1 MTNGNHAKI
10 AVLGA
15 SGHIGKNISA
25 LLSED
30 SDYQVYLFV
39 RSQEKMLSFIQNNGL
54 NYRNN
59 LKLLPFAEFRNG
71 LYDVVVNCVGIG
83 DPNELTKE
91 PYRIF
96 QVTENF
102 DNLVLDYIKDHPK
115 TLYINFSS
123 GAIYGTDFVETA
135 SETKCATID
144 VNHLGVKDFY
154 GISKLN
160 MEAKHRS
167 LSDYFIV
174 DIRIFGFFSEFI
186 DLNSHFF
193 LTDVLNSLYKKKI
206 LLTSSQDMV
215 RDYVHPSDLKKMMKL
230 CIQKHSINAA
240 YDAYSLAPV
249 TKFELLD
256 YFISEHNLQVEYQD
270 NNSNSPLSVT
280 GAKSNYYSIN
290 KGAAE
295 IGYHPNYSS
304 MQCVADV
311 INHLKT
317 GNLNV

>member
-1 MTNGNHAKI
+1 MTNGKHVKI

-15 SGHIGKNISA
+15 SGHIGKNVSA

-30 SDYQVYLFV
+30 SDYQVCLFV
-39 RSQEKMLSFIQNNGL
+39 RSQEKMFDFIRNNGL
-54 NYRNN
+54 KNRNN
-59 LKLLPFAEFRNG
+59 LKLLPLAEFSNEI
-71 LYDVVVNCVGIG
+71 YDVVVNCVGIG

-91 PYRIF
+91 PFRIF

-115 TLYINFSS
+115 TLYINLSS
-123 GAIYGTDFVETA
+123 GAIYGTDFVEAA

-144 VNHLGVKDFY
+144 INHLGIKDFY

-167 LSDYFIV
+167 LSNYFIV
-174 DIRIFGFFSEFI
+174 DIRIFGFFSKYI

-193 LTDVLNSLYKKKI
+193 LTDILNSLREKKI
-206 LLTSSQDMV
+206 LITSSQDMV
-215 RDYVHPSDLKKMMKL
+215 RDYVHPSDLIKMMKL
-230 CIQKHSINAA
+230 CIQKHSINTA

-270 NNSNSPLSVT
+270 NKSSSSLSVT

-290 KGAAE
+290 KEATG

-304 MQCVADV
+304 IQCVADV
-311 INHLKT
+311 INQLKT
-317 GNLNV
+317 GKSNA